1 MGGRT
6 RAEFISTRQKKS
18 ARRCHLNLLP
28 GPPKRFSTGR
38 LVISRGERRDAHDLY
53 VAVRESITQVDPYL
67 TWCHPDYSIGESK
80 AWLTLVTREWRA
92 DTAYSFLILD
102 HHGRLIGGCG
112 INRVGDGHVGNL
124 GYWIRSS
131 ETARGYATEAAIGL
145 GRYGFKALKLGRI
158 EIVMAV
164 HNSASRKVAQ
174 RCGASYEGE
183 MRNALLL
190 RGKYHNAYLY
200 GLIPDDVS

>member
-1 MGGRT
+1 M
-6 RAEFISTRQKKS
+6 
-18 ARRCHLNLLP
+18 
-28 GPPKRFSTGR
+28 
-38 LVISRGERRDAHDLY
+38 
-53 VAVRESITQVDPYL
+53 
-67 TWCHPDYSIGESK
+67 
-80 AWLTLVTREWRA
+80 
-92 DTAYSFLILD
+92 
-102 HHGRLIGGCG
+102 IGGCG
-112 INRVGDGHVGNL
+112 INRDGDGHVGNL

-145 GRYGFKALKLGRI
+145 ARYGFKALRLGRI
-158 EIVMAV
+158 EIVLGV
-164 HNSASRKVAQ
+164 LISACRKVAQ